1 MAKKNRRNDKT
12 VKKDEQSEIKNAE
25 STQKDKQQ
33 NKTVNIH
40 YSAPG
45 SSLRSDKNL
54 IIVIICFVII
64 FSIVVLEKKFYNQNT
79 KQNAKAVENIYQSDN
94 VQISSDPAA
103 QKNAEL
109 EKTTEIKV
117 KTEKTQ
123 EPEQIKETLK
133 TPKKN
138 IIITNNEN
146 EEPMFTIEPLEEEEY
161 AADADEP
168 HSQSKDVSEKEMDEI
183 ILNFDADYK
192 FNEPNK
198 SYLTEKLNMAK
209 KMGHSNNVVI
219 YGYVND
225 AKNEESNIQKS
236 LKMANDVAEYLK
248 VSGYIPVSVQGK
260 GSEDLENSE
269 YVRKVQIQL
278 FQYR

>member
-1 MAKKNRRNDKT
+1 MSKKNRKNDKT

-40 YSAPG
+40 YSAPD

-54 IIVIICFVII
+54 IIVIVCFVII

-79 KQNAKAVENIYQSDN
+79 TQNAKEIETVYQPDN
-94 VQISSDPAA
+94 VQISSEPAA
-103 QKNAEL
+103 QKKAQL
-109 EKTTEIKV
+109 EKATEIKV

-123 EPEQIKETLK
+123 EPAQIKETLK

-138 IIITNNEN
+138 IIIKNNDN

-161 AADADEP
+161 AADEP
-168 HSQSKDVSEKEMDEI
+168 HRQNQDVSEKGMDEI

-192 FNEPNK
+192 FSEAHK
-198 SYLTEKLNMAK
+198 SYLTEKLNTAK

-236 LKMANDVAEYLK
+236 LKIANDVAEYLK
-248 VSGYIPVSVQGK
+248 VSHYIPVSVQGK
-260 GSEDLENSE
+260 GSEDTENAES
-269 YVRKVQIQL
+269 VRKVQIQL

>member
-1 MAKKNRRNDKT
+1 MSKKNHKNDKT
-12 VKKDEQSEIKNAE
+12 VKKDEQAEIKNAE
-25 STQKDKQQ
+25 SSQKDKQQ
-33 NKTVNIH
+33 NKTLNIH
-40 YSAPG
+40 YPVPD

-54 IIVIICFVII
+54 IIVVICFVII
-64 FSIVVLEKKFYNQNT
+64 FSIVVLEKKFYNQNIN
-79 KQNAKAVENIYQSDN
+79 QNAKEIETAYQSDN
-94 VQISSDPAA
+94 VQISSESAA

-109 EKTTEIKV
+109 EKIPEMQV
-117 KTEKTQ
+117 KTEKKQ
-123 EPEQIKETLK
+123 GPEQIKETLK

-138 IIITNNEN
+138 IIIKTNEN
-146 EEPMFTIEPLEEEEY
+146 EEPMFTIEPLEEEY
-161 AADADEP
+161 SSDEA
-168 HSQSKDVSEKEMDEI
+168 HRQSQDVSEKEMDEI

-192 FNEPNK
+192 FNEAHK
-198 SYLTEKLNMAK
+198 SYLTETLNTAK

-260 GSEDLENSE
+260 GSEELGNSE
-269 YVRKVQIQL
+269 SVRKVQIQL

>member
-1 MAKKNRRNDKT
+1 
-12 VKKDEQSEIKNAE
+12 
-25 STQKDKQQ
+25 
-33 NKTVNIH
+33 
-40 YSAPG
+40 
-45 SSLRSDKNL
+45 
-54 IIVIICFVII
+54 
-64 FSIVVLEKKFYNQNT
+64 
-79 KQNAKAVENIYQSDN
+79 
-94 VQISSDPAA
+94 
-103 QKNAEL
+103 
-109 EKTTEIKV
+109 
-117 KTEKTQ
+117 
-123 EPEQIKETLK
+123 
-133 TPKKN
+133 
-138 IIITNNEN
+138 
-146 EEPMFTIEPLEEEEY
+146 
-161 AADADEP
+161 
-168 HSQSKDVSEKEMDEI
+168 MDEI

>member
-1 MAKKNRRNDKT
+1 MSKKNHKNDKT
-12 VKKDEQSEIKNAE
+12 VKKNEQTEIKNAE
-25 STQKDKQQ
+25 PSQKDKQQ

-40 YSAPG
+40 YPAPD

-54 IIVIICFVII
+54 IIVVICFVII

-79 KQNAKAVENIYQSDN
+79 NQNAKAVETIYQSDN
-94 VQISSDPAA
+94 VQISSEPAA

-109 EKTTEIKV
+109 EKTPEMQV
-117 KTEKTQ
+117 KTEKKQ
-123 EPEQIKETLK
+123 EPEQIK
-133 TPKKN
+133 PKKN
-138 IIITNNEN
+138 IIIKTNEN
-146 EEPMFTIEPLEEEEY
+146 EEPMFTIEPLEEEYES
-161 AADADEP
+161 DDT
-168 HSQSKDVSEKEMDEI
+168 HRQSQDVEKEMDEI
-183 ILNFDADYK
+183 ILNFNADYK

-198 SYLTEKLNMAK
+198 SYLTEKLNTAK

-225 AKNEESNIQKS
+225 AKNEELNIQKS

-260 GSEDLENSE
+260 GSEDTENSE
-269 YVRKVQIQL
+269 SIRKVQIQL

>member
-1 MAKKNRRNDKT
+1 MSKKNRKNDKT

-40 YSAPG
+40 YSAPD

-54 IIVIICFVII
+54 IIVIVCFVII

-79 KQNAKAVENIYQSDN
+79 TQNAKEIETVYQPDN
-94 VQISSDPAA
+94 VQISSEPAA
-103 QKNAEL
+103 QKKAQL
-109 EKTTEIKV
+109 EKATEIKV

-123 EPEQIKETLK
+123 EPAEIKETLK

-138 IIITNNEN
+138 IIIKNNDN

-161 AADADEP
+161 AADEP
-168 HSQSKDVSEKEMDEI
+168 HRQNQDVSEKGMDEI

-192 FNEPNK
+192 FSEAHK

-236 LKMANDVAEYLK
+236 LKIANDVAEYLK
-248 VSGYIPVSVQGK
+248 VSHYIPVSVQGK
-260 GSEDLENSE
+260 GSEDTENAES
-269 YVRKVQIQL
+269 VRKVQIQL